1 MNSHPYLK
9 TYMAGVLL
17 PTWMLMVGLAGLV
30 ISRTVFESHY
40 PLEPVLVFPMAVV
53 PNLWG
58 LWNVLYVALVLNRRI
73 PLGLWGA
80 LLPLFLVFAVSS
92 IVALTVFIFLY
103 TLITPHHE
111 FQLIKENKAAAAT
124 AFGGSLIGFALP
136 LHAAISHAVNI
147 VDCTLWGIVALVVQ
161 LATFFVIRLFLSD
174 LPERI
179 ARNELAAG
187 IFVAT
192 TSIAVGLLNAASMTY

>member
-1 MNSHPYLK
+1 MTDSFLRYLDGLPAFFS
-9 TYMAGVLL
+9 YFAIAIVL
-17 PTWMLMVGLAGLV
+17 T
-30 ISRTVFESHY
+30 
-40 PLEPVLVFPMAVV
+40 LVFS
-53 PNLWG
+53 
-58 LWNVLYVALVLNRRI
+58 YV
-73 PLGLWGA
+73 
-80 LLPLFLVFAVSS
+80 
-92 IVALTVFIFLY
+92 Y

-136 LHAAISHAVNI
+136 LHAAISHAVNL

-161 LATFFVIRLFLSD
+161 LATFFVIRLFLRD

-192 TSIAVGLLNAASMTY
+192 VSIAVGLLNAASMTY